1 MRHTRFSRY
10 TLMHDGS
17 RPRGT
22 HELSGR
28 QRHTAD
34 ARCTA
39 RTARTARA
47 SAALD
52 EDENVVLGVRGR
64 MLWIGEAAVPL
75 RNITLVNPHLAKP
88 DRWSPPAAS

>member
-1 MRHTRFSRY
+1 MSFP
-10 TLMHDGS
+10 DDN
-17 RPRGT
+17 GT
-22 HELSGR
+22 PP
-28 QRHTAD
+28 TPD
-34 ARCTA
+34 APPVPPVPPA
-39 RTARTARA
+39 PPP
-47 SAALD
+47 ALD